1 MKLEKRREKLHI
13 KFTKSNLG
21 LWKSTKLT
29 KLQPESLKQKRKR
42 EKTQMTGISSEREDI
57 MTEHREI
64 RRITKEYYEQLYAK
78 N

>member
-1 MKLEKRREKLHI
+1 
-13 KFTKSNLG
+13 
-21 LWKSTKLT
+21 
-29 KLQPESLKQKRKR
+29 
-42 EKTQMTGISSEREDI
+42 MTGISSEREDI